1 MLKTKEWQ
9 ADQKV
14 KDLFLESAFLP
25 NLESAMRSGSLLE
38 MVKEY
43 DLNISYLQF
52 IQELALNQP
61 SLLCLL

>member
-52 IQELALNQP
+52 I
-61 SLLCLL
+61 